1 MCDAAEH
8 VPRLLRHLARL
19 RIILRLL
26 LSRPA
31 GDQVADEVRSLV
43 NVTLRQTRPPELPAP
58 DSVEQAL
65 LAPALRSPHKFHL
78 RPAEPLRA
86 AVESH
91 QHLLLGVLRS
101 APRPPA
107 RPDGALLA
115 RARRLSV
122 GSDAHDVASPQGPG
136 LGRGFR
142 LVGRRLTPPPRLSAG
157 GDDRRDV
164 GLRLARRAARRRWRR
179 RRWAA
184 EDAF

>member
-8 VPRLLRHLARL
+8 VPRLLRHLLRL

-26 LSRPA
+26 LVPRPA
-31 GDQVADEVRSLV
+31 GDQVADEVRSLA

-58 DSVEQAL
+58 DLVEKAL
-65 LAPALRSPHKFHL
+65 LAPAVRPPHKLNFASL
-78 RPAEPLRA
+78 KPLRA

-91 QHLLLGVLRS
+91 QHLLLRVLRS

-107 RPDGALLA
+107 RPDAALLT

-122 GSDAHDVASPQGPG
+122 GSDTHDVASPQGPG

-142 LVGRRLTPPPRLSAG
+142 LVGRRLTPPPSLSTGG

-164 GLRLARRAARRRWRR
+164 GLHLDRRAARRRWRR
-179 RRWAA
+179 RRWAT
-184 EDAF
+184 D